1 MDKYVSTSLHC
12 NNRLS
17 LCRPI
22 VAPQVKTAVILYYT
36 YCSAAGISDGVNKV
50 LYEHMFKCESFNLK
64 HFRWSVRIFPLKHE
78 LYGCQACTGITGRP
92 SPAISMEFPQNPGA
106 ELASVGGLKSQ
117 SLLTSRLGTVA
128 VTHHLIRIKCFS
140 TESQ

>member
-1 MDKYVSTSLHC
+1 M
-12 NNRLS
+12 
-17 LCRPI
+17 
-22 VAPQVKTAVILYYT
+22 APEVKTAVILYYT

-78 LYGCQACTGITGRP
+78 RCGCQACTGITGRP

-106 ELASVGGLKSQ
+106 ELAKCRRPQKLIPAEFYTGNCCSHT
-117 SLLTSRLGTVA
+117 SLD
-128 VTHHLIRIKCFS
+128 
-140 TESQ
+140 